1 MKHFAVKKGIL
12 VILMFILLYGAF
24 YGIFTMKMVSVVE
37 ESLLFG
43 QTKLASIQR
52 LLEESEEKA
61 RVSAEWITENLYDNI
76 RLTTT
81 MLREFVSGSTYTGPR
96 LLEDGAVV
104 ELEGGKV
111 IFPEEMSVTFRLI
124 KSDDASAGNM
134 ELTAESVRN
143 MAEEPVEAILHDSSD
158 GRDERIYLVSGELS
172 DTLYYMDWTTRD
184 EVQTYLVSHITL
196 DDIWANAENVFGG
209 RLLKVSASGEILI
222 GSSMNP
228 DAETLEDYALTPDQ
242 VREKQK
248 LITDS
253 FSVWVVSYLD
263 VGNEYTLIFM
273 DPFNSFIAT
282 IGMETFL
289 VVLLMGILL
298 AGTLVWNFSVQSFVR
313 DMILTQDQ
321 MKRYAPGKMRI
332 YNLAIAISGAA
343 FILASAFCINT
354 AGMFQS
360 QARSF
365 KNTLY
370 LLDSHL
376 ADSVKDL
383 ESKST
388 NEEEEWFIYYG
399 HRMASLISRYPALG
413 DNEMLR
419 RYSEILSA
427 EYIMLFNSNGEEV
440 ASSNDYAGF
449 RLAKNKIADAD
460 SYDFRR
466 LLLGITGIVH
476 PASKDKATG
485 LTLQMIGVNVPP
497 ANPGNKHGALIIAL
511 DPARTTRIQGTFG
524 INEQLD
530 QIAPAGYIC
539 FAVDPDTSIVVYA
552 SEETLLNR
560 SLSDTGFDVRN
571 VRGDVIDQFIVDGI
585 RYFGVSRSQEG
596 LIYYFGSPVNYTE
609 PLHYGFLA
617 CVVFLIL
624 YLILAVPISYGYTTK
639 WFEEHARE
647 GQIRLNGAVVEVVSW
662 DGSVRRSVDPSK
674 RWTLSSESWKNML
687 PEQKTGV
694 IIRSFGILAIILC
707 LMTYSEFRIGKF
719 SGTSLLSFIMQ
730 GNWTKGP
737 NIFAAFAILFTV
749 LVTLLV
755 LFICKYLMIFF
766 CRISGTKAET
776 VIRLV
781 YNLLQYVLLFAAI
794 LISCWFLGIDTTTV
808 IAPIAIL
815 SLAVSLGSKDLMA
828 DILAGISIV
837 FEGEFQVGDI
847 IDVGGYK
854 GVVQE
859 IGVRS
864 TKIIGQGDNVKII
877 GNNDIKNVI
886 NMTRLNSWYPVSIS
900 VPITEPLLKVEEIL
914 TRELPEIGKKNNRII
929 GGPFYKGVET
939 LSGGS
944 MTLLILTEC
953 KEYDY
958 DKVKRFINRELRIV
972 FEREDIELR

>member
-12 VILMFILLYGAF
+12 FILMFILLYGAF

-273 DPFNSFIAT
+273 DPFNSFIVT

-298 AGTLVWNFSVQSFVR
+298 AGALVWNFSVQSFVR

-321 MKRYAPGKMRI
+321 MRRYAPGKMRI
-332 YNLAIAISGAA
+332 YNLVIAISGAA
-343 FILASAFCINT
+343 FILVSAFCINT

-365 KNTLY
+365 QNTLS

-376 ADSVKDL
+376 VDSVKVL
-383 ESKST
+383 ESKSAS
-388 NEEEEWFIYYG
+388 EEEKWFVYYG

-413 DNEMLR
+413 ENEMLR
-419 RYSEILSA
+419 RYSDILSA
-427 EYIMLFNSNGEEV
+427 EYIMLYDSNGEEV

-449 RLAKNKIADAD
+449 RLAENKMADAD

-466 LLLGITGIVH
+466 LLLGITGIV
-476 PASKDKATG
+476 P
-485 LTLQMIGVNVPP
+485 
-497 ANPGNKHGALIIAL
+497 
-511 DPARTTRIQGTFG
+511 
-524 INEQLD
+524 
-530 QIAPAGYIC
+530 
-539 FAVDPDTSIVVYA
+539 
-552 SEETLLNR
+552 
-560 SLSDTGFDVRN
+560 
-571 VRGDVIDQFIVDGI
+571 
-585 RYFGVSRSQEG
+585 
-596 LIYYFGSPVNYTE
+596 GSP
-609 PLHYGFLA
+609 
-617 CVVFLIL
+617 
-624 YLILAVPISYGYTTK
+624 
-639 WFEEHARE
+639 
-647 GQIRLNGAVVEVVSW
+647 
-662 DGSVRRSVDPSK
+662 
-674 RWTLSSESWKNML
+674 
-687 PEQKTGV
+687 
-694 IIRSFGILAIILC
+694 
-707 LMTYSEFRIGKF
+707 
-719 SGTSLLSFIMQ
+719 
-730 GNWTKGP
+730 
-737 NIFAAFAILFTV
+737 
-749 LVTLLV
+749 
-755 LFICKYLMIFF
+755 
-766 CRISGTKAET
+766 CR
-776 VIRLV
+776 
-781 YNLLQYVLLFAAI
+781 
-794 LISCWFLGIDTTTV
+794 
-808 IAPIAIL
+808 
-815 SLAVSLGSKDLMA
+815 
-828 DILAGISIV
+828 
-837 FEGEFQVGDI
+837 
-847 IDVGGYK
+847 
-854 GVVQE
+854 
-859 IGVRS
+859 
-864 TKIIGQGDNVKII
+864 
-877 GNNDIKNVI
+877 
-886 NMTRLNSWYPVSIS
+886 
-900 VPITEPLLKVEEIL
+900 
-914 TRELPEIGKKNNRII
+914 
-929 GGPFYKGVET
+929 
-939 LSGGS
+939 
-944 MTLLILTEC
+944 
-953 KEYDY
+953 
-958 DKVKRFINRELRIV
+958 
-972 FEREDIELR
+972 